1 MPDYEYLF
9 RLLDVI
15 ATLGALAIV
24 LALIKL
30 CNWLIK

>member
-1 MPDYEYLF
+1 MDYEYLF

-15 ATLGALAIV
+15 FTLAALAIV

>member
-1 MPDYEYLF
+1 MDYEYLY
-9 RLLDVI
+9 RLLDVVF
-15 ATLGALAIV
+15 TLTALAIV